1 MATAFF
7 LRQSRSD
14 DCVPLASERGPR
26 RVVCLSTRMG
36 SVRNLEWETFIISLA
51 SLSLTQRMLTPWILG
66 CPRLPCHSKPPY
78 HTSVSPPSEKLV
90 PVSLSEFNQHH
101 QAISNLKMNCYQMLR
116 PITWWR
122 QSLWKKNL
130 WRDIASWLLL
140 GFYFRRIEIMC
151 TSWTM
156 PGKII
161 YSVINNWTWW
171 LNNTAIPI

>member
-130 WRDIASWLLL
+130 WRDSFLAFV
-140 GFYFRRIEIMC
+140 GFLFQEN
-151 TSWTM
+151 W
-156 PGKII
+156 
-161 YSVINNWTWW
+161 NNVHK
-171 LNNTAIPI
+171 LNNARKNHLFGY